1 MSYGVIDIQELARLL
16 GMDAR
21 LVERMAQRGDIP
33 CQKIGGELRFN
44 RAAITEWL
52 QHRMGSMSDD
62 HLAGVDAGM
71 TAHRETDPEDAIII
85 PQLRLD
91 AISTHLPARTRD
103 SVLRELTKMATN
115 TGLLYNSEE
124 LLEALNQRE
133 ELCSTAME
141 AGIAMPHP
149 RRPMPYTIE
158 DPILVLAYAPK
169 GIGYGA
175 PDGKLTDLFIMTC
188 SQDDKHHVH
197 VLARLCRMLSD
208 GDFVNEIRHA
218 ETPEM
223 VMELMRQRELVVI
236 ADSR

>member
-21 LVERMAQRGDIP
+21 LVERMAQRGEIP
-33 CQKIGGELRFN
+33 CQKIGGQLRFN

-71 TAHRETDPEDAIII
+71 TAHRETNPEDAIII

-115 TGLLYNSEE
+115 TGLLYDAEE

-149 RRPMPYTIE
+149 RRPMPYTIGE
-158 DPILVLAYAPK
+158 PILVIAYAPK
-169 GIGYGA
+169 GIGFGA
-175 PDGKLTDLFIMTC
+175 PDGKLTDLFFMTC
-188 SQDDKHHVH
+188 SQDDKHHLH

-208 GDFVNEIRHA
+208 DDFVNEIRHA
-218 ETPEM
+218 ESPEI

-236 ADSR
+236 VDSR